1 MRGCSRR
8 CSPERSKHGPRTWI
22 SQVHADQVRATCGHG
37 LSVET
42 ASTQECQPMFDGM
55 DMYSRGYRF
64 PPWFISRCVRLSRTS
79 VLTGFQVY
87 ILQGCRDT
95 WNRICVAAKC
105 IPSSQAL
112 AVVYN
117 THSINGPRHEPSPRY
132 CRVESNHDEQA
143 WYFSTEKVGKGRR
156 MHNPFTTHCRTP
168 KIVPC
173 APRTG
178 D

>member
-1 MRGCSRR
+1 M
-8 CSPERSKHGPRTWI
+8 
-22 SQVHADQVRATCGHG
+22 G
-37 LSVET
+37 LRHREACDDIAWPHS
-42 ASTQECQPMFDGM
+42 ASTQECQPIFDGM
-55 DMYSRGYRF
+55 DMYNRGYRF
-64 PPWFISRCVRLSRTS
+64 PSWFTSRCVRLSRTS

-87 ILQGCRDT
+87 IRQGCRDS

-132 CRVESNHDEQA
+132 CRVESNHDVQA
-143 WYFSTEKVGKGRR
+143 WYYSTEKVDKGRR
-156 MHNPFTTHCRTP
+156 MYNPFTTHCRTH

-173 APRTG
+173 VP
-178 D
+178 